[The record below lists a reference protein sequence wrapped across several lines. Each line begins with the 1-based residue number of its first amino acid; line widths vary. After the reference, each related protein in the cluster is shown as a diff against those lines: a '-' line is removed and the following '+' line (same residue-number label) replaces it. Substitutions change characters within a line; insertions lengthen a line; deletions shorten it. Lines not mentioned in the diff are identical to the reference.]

1 MNTTDLTV
9 LDVNLALQQRIGT
22 AEPLFAAQRH
32 YAEWRDSIG
41 CDGEYPRGAYDALVA
56 VIASL
61 TPFIAAD
68 INTAI
73 YDVWWVGRAAERGAI
88 TL

>member
-1 MNTTDLTV
+1 MSTTHLTV
-9 LDVNLALQQRIGT
+9 LDVTLALIQRIGT
-22 AEPLFAAQRH
+22 AEPLHAAQRH

-41 CDGEYPRGAYDALVA
+41 CDGEYPRGAYDALIA
-56 VIASL
+56 VIARI

-68 INTAI
+68 VNCAI
-73 YDVWWVGRAAERGAI
+73 YDAWVVADAAKRGKI